1 MKLGQD
7 EKKISRRHGVD
18 WIGNAAWDQQMAHKI
33 WQHKLMELV
42 KYVIR
47 AFAAECAELCSSKND
62 SMAR

>member
-1 MKLGQD
+1 
-7 EKKISRRHGVD
+7 
-18 WIGNAAWDQQMAHKI
+18 MAHKI